1 MTYNIY
7 NGAETTIDDVI
18 AVINEV
24 KPDILTLNEA
34 NGFENDTRKRL
45 AYVSEQTAMPYTHLA
60 LCVVPYSV
68 AIKISYPGCNI
79 ALPV

>member
-1 MTYNIY
+1 MKLTFMTYNIY

-18 AVINEV
+18 AVINEA

-45 AYVSEQTAMPYTHLA
+45 AYVSE
-60 LCVVPYSV
+60 
-68 AIKISYPGCNI
+68 
-79 ALPV
+79 